1 MGNLR
6 TAAGLEMMCAPHVLH
21 WARALRA
28 WVARHHARSKSG
40 AKLPTHTTHA
50 HARTRTHRRHMHK
63 SRKQHTRT
71 SLCKS
76 ICWLADEIC
85 GSNVCSGSRRS
96 RHFCARTIMSVPFGY
111 FNGCE
116 RATFALASLSFIAL
130 TLGKQM
136 SVQRAASVDVVG
148 VECSPLGV
156 EPFPGRPLARVPA
169 GILDYLLRDIRHR
182 RRSLRQ
188 NMAGCG
194 PSNAHTPDMLGYCPS
209 KHAAALIARHRA
221 LSDLCLHLLDVPA
234 VAPLPSLA
242 PLHRNVGKSI
252 PESASRRRG
261 QARE

>member
-1 MGNLR
+1 MPAANLEQNCPPTPR
-6 TAAGLEMMCAPHVLH
+6 T
-21 WARALRA
+21 R
-28 WVARHHARSKSG
+28 
-40 AKLPTHTTHA
+40 THA
-50 HARTRTHRRHMHK
+50 HAHIVDTCTNHASNTRAPRSARVSAGSPTRSAART
-63 SRKQHTRT
+63 
-71 SLCKS
+71 
-76 ICWLADEIC
+76 
-85 GSNVCSGSRRS
+85 
-96 RHFCARTIMSVPFGY
+96 CARGLVVHAISAHTPIMSVPFGY

-156 EPFPGRPLARVPA
+156 EPFPSRPLARVPA

-221 LSDLCLHLLDVPA
+221 LSDLCLHLLDVPT